1 MRAVRCVVTAALM
14 VLAYVVTAWC
24 TYDSGRRK
32 GRADA
37 LFQSAMER
45 LRADREEFDRE
56 VVYAQAWV
64 KR

>member
-1 MRAVRCVVTAALM
+1 M